1 MTAGGTTAPGT
12 REGFVSVDGVRL
24 EWRRVG
30 AAPDTGPVLV
40 LLHEG
45 LGCVG
50 LWRDLPERLA
60 AATGFGVFAWSRRG
74 YGRSDPVPLPRPPD
88 YHAIEAE
95 RVLPRV
101 LDAIDLRCG
110 MLVGHSDGA
119 TIAAL
124 HAARVADPRIRG
136 IVLIAPHFFLED
148 VTLEGIRRA
157 REAFV
162 RGDLRPRLAR
172 WHGANVDCAFRGWSE
187 TWLSPEFRSFD
198 IRDEIARIRVPVLV
212 VQSEYDPYATLAQV
226 DVVRARA
233 RVPVETLVLPGTSHA
248 PHIDRAAA
256 VTDAITAF
264 ARRCLRP
271 DGAPAGDRGG
281 RPSGGT
287 CRGE

>member
-1 MTAGGTTAPGT
+1 MAAGAMMASDAH
-12 REGFVSVDGVRL
+12 EGFLSVDGVRL

-30 AAPDTGPVLV
+30 PGPDTAPVLV

-45 LGCVG
+45 LGCVA
-50 LWRDLPERLA
+50 LWRDIPERLA
-60 AATGFGVFAWSRRG
+60 VTTGCGVFAWSRRG

-95 RVLPRV
+95 HVLPRV
-101 LDAIDLRCG
+101 LDAIGLRCG

-124 HAARVADPRIRG
+124 HAARVGDPRIRG
-136 IVLIAPHFFLED
+136 IVLIAPHFFVED

-172 WHGANVDCAFRGWSE
+172 WHGANVDGAFRGWCE

-198 IRDEIARIRVPVLV
+198 IRDEIARIRVPLLV
-212 VQSEYDPYATLAQV
+212 VQSACDPYATLAQV
-226 DVVRARA
+226 EVVRARA
-233 RVPVETLVLPGTSHA
+233 RVPVATLVLPGRSHA

-256 VTDAITAF
+256 VCDAIAEF

-271 DGAPAGDRGG
+271 DAAPAFDRGG
-281 RPSGGT
+281 MATGGT
-287 CRGE
+287 SCGE